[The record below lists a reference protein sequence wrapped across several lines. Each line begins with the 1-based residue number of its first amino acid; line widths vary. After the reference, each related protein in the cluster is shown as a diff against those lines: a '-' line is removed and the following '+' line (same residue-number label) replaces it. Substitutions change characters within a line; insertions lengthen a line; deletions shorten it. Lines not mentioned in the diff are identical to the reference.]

1 MTRTMF
7 RSPRCVGC
15 AMGAFGAIILTTSIG
30 CNPGFNT
37 IDHRVNDLLL
47 DTSEGMGQG
56 APSPQVESYAGITTS
71 DEVMDDKNPPTWN
84 PSADEFLYVPT
95 AETDAQQVLSRLDNY
110 QEEDEHA
117 ELLGLQ
123 SSLEWAFIHSREYQ
137 FAEEEYVLACLA
149 LLIEQHRWVPRFYD
163 TITPAID
170 ADSDDGFYDTA
181 FNLVNEWKV
190 EQKLPYGGE
199 VSARWLASFSKDLH
213 NRVGT
218 EDDPSDL
225 TSEFILG
232 ASVPFLRGAGP
243 VAQEA
248 LIQAE
253 RNVVYAARAFES
265 FRRSF
270 LVRIT
275 KEFLG
280 LQVER
285 RRLQHQQESIRLYE
299 LNSEREQ
306 ALFEAGRVE
315 LSSAANAENNV
326 LKAKSQ
332 LAQLWEQYRL
342 NVDQFKRLIG
352 YPIDK
357 PARISEDAI
366 ALAVPTVDMD
376 SAVQLTLANRLD
388 LQTERDRLIDRQ
400 RAIRNAE
407 NALLPDLNLNL
418 EAGIP
423 SAGSTGWDGLDPD
436 FRGVNYSAGLSFG
449 LPLDREIERLAVRTA
464 QINLERLQRAFIL
477 FRDTLVI
484 DVRAAVRD
492 IDANLFSLDL
502 ERRNVVIA
510 QLAVD
515 QIEADP
521 DRVGLLETQNAI
533 EQLQQAQDGRDSA
546 FRDVQVSILRYLEQS
561 GQLRVN
567 TDGTLQLLPGME
579 LLPYDDLAIQGPS
592 I

>member
-1 MTRTMF
+1 MF
-7 RSPRCVGC
+7 RSPRCLV
-15 AMGAFGAIILTTSIG
+15 AVLGAFGAIILTTSIG

-163 TITPAID
+163 TILLRSMPTPM
-170 ADSDDGFYDTA
+170 T
-181 FNLVNEWKV
+181 
-190 EQKLPYGGE
+190 
-199 VSARWLASFSKDLH
+199 VSTTPHSISSMNGRSSRSCPTVGKSPPAGWHRSRRISH

-306 ALFEAGRVE
+306 AR
-315 LSSAANAENNV
+315 S
-326 LKAKSQ
+326 
-332 LAQLWEQYRL
+332 R
-342 NVDQFKRLIG
+342 
-352 YPIDK
+352 
-357 PARISEDAI
+357 
-366 ALAVPTVDMD
+366 
-376 SAVQLTLANRLD
+376 
-388 LQTERDRLIDRQ
+388 
-400 RAIRNAE
+400 
-407 NALLPDLNLNL
+407 
-418 EAGIP
+418 
-423 SAGSTGWDGLDPD
+423 
-436 FRGVNYSAGLSFG
+436 
-449 LPLDREIERLAVRTA
+449 
-464 QINLERLQRAFIL
+464 
-477 FRDTLVI
+477 
-484 DVRAAVRD
+484 
-492 IDANLFSLDL
+492 
-502 ERRNVVIA
+502 
-510 QLAVD
+510 
-515 QIEADP
+515 
-521 DRVGLLETQNAI
+521 RVGSN
-533 EQLQQAQDGRDSA
+533 SA
-546 FRDVQVSILRYLEQS
+546 PPRTPR
-561 GQLRVN
+561 
-567 TDGTLQLLPGME
+567 TTC
-579 LLPYDDLAIQGPS
+579 
-592 I
+592 